1 MKRKLLT
8 AALSLLALALV
19 WVGISLAVIA
29 PFLPYGMIDTWP
41 SWVNA
46 ATLVIS
52 GLIFLG
58 AGVFLWIRAWRRLL

>member
-8 AALSLLALALV
+8 AFLCLAALALV

-41 SWVNA
+41 SWLNA
-46 ATLVIS
+46 ATLLIS
-52 GLIFLG
+52 GLIFLM
-58 AGVFLWIRAWRRLL
+58 AGVYLWIRAWRRPL